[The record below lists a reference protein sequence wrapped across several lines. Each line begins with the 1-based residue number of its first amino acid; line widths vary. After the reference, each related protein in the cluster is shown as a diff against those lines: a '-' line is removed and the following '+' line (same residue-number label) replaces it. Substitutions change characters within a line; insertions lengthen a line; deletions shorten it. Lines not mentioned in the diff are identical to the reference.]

1 MKGIGTGRLSAEHS
15 PKYTRVERERRYFLR
30 ELPPELKLTDEHA
43 QITDNYITG
52 TRLRL
57 RKSRWVPT
65 NEWTLKLTQKHTPA
79 PPDFSRT
86 LITSIFLNEYEYEV
100 FSVFE
105 GNELRK
111 NRYPYEHEGRKYSVD
126 VFLGDLRG
134 LILAETDF
142 DDDAEM
148 DNFPAPPFAFMDVSR
163 DEMFTGGKLIDLTS
177 AEIREYLKHQVGT
190 NSLATSSSVTHP
202 DG

>member
-1 MKGIGTGRLSAEHS
+1 MKGIGTGRLSADHS
-15 PKYTRVERERRYFLR
+15 PKYVRVERERRYLLR
-30 ELPPELKLTDEHA
+30 ELPLDLKITDEHA
-43 QITDNYITG
+43 QITDNYITN

-65 NEWTLKLTQKHTPA
+65 NEWTLKLTQKHAPQ

-86 LITSIFLNEYEYEV
+86 LITSIFLNEIEYEV

-142 DDDAEM
+142 DDDEEM
-148 DNFPAPPFAFMDVSR
+148 DNFPAPLFTLMDVTR
-163 DEMFTGGKLIDLTS
+163 DEMFTGGRLAYLTS
-177 AEIREYLKHQVGT
+177 AEIRERLANQMDVK
-190 NSLATSSSVTHP
+190 NSAASPDPHLA
-202 DG
+202 D

>member
-1 MKGIGTGRLSAEHS
+1 MKGIGTGRLLADHA
-15 PKYTRVERERRYFLR
+15 PKYERVERERRYLLTK
-30 ELPPELKLTDEHA
+30 LPDGLKLQDPHA

-57 RKSRWVPT
+57 RKSRWVQT
-65 NEWTLKLTQKHTPA
+65 NEWTLKLTQKHTPQ

-86 LITSIFLNEYEYEV
+86 LITSFYLNEYEYETL
-100 FSVFE
+100 SVFE

-111 NRYPYEHEGRKYSVD
+111 NRYPFEHDGRKYDVD
-126 VFLGDLRG
+126 VFLGALYG

-148 DNFPAPPFAFMDVSR
+148 DNFPTPSFAARDVTR
-163 DEMFTGGKLIDLTS
+163 DELFTGGHLAYTTIDKLRGEL
-177 AEIREYLKHQVGT
+177 ARREG
-190 NSLATSSSVTHP
+190 AR
-202 DG
+202 

>member
-1 MKGIGTGRLSAEHS
+1 MKGIGTGRVFQDQSR
-15 PKYTRVERERRYFLR
+15 KYERVERERRFLLR
-30 ELPPELKLTDEHA
+30 ELPPGLDLTGEHT

-57 RKSRWVPT
+57 RKLRWVST

-86 LITSIFLNEYEYEV
+86 LITSIYLNEYEYEV
-100 FSVFE
+100 LSVFE

-126 VFLGDLRG
+126 IFLGALRG

-142 DDDAEM
+142 EADDEM
-148 DNFPAPPFAFMDVSR
+148 DDFAPPPFAFIDVTR
-163 DEMFTGGKLIDLTS
+163 EELFTGARLVGLT
-177 AEIREYLKHQVGT
+177 AEDIRAEL
-190 NSLATSSSVTHP
+190 SRRAP
-202 DG
+202 DARG

>member
-1 MKGIGTGRLSAEHS
+1 MTPTSWQLKRIGTGRLSAENS
-15 PKYTRVERERRYFLR
+15 PKYTRTLRQRRFLLR
-30 ELPPELKLTDEHA
+30 ELPPGLAVTAPHA

-57 RKSRWVPT
+57 RKSRWVQT

-86 LITSIFLNEYEYEV
+86 LITSIFLDEYEYDV
-100 FSVFE
+100 LSVFE

-111 NRYPYEHEGRKYSVD
+111 NRYPYEHEGRAYSVD
-126 VFLGDLRG
+126 VFLGELRG

-142 DDDAEM
+142 DDDEVM
-148 DNFPAPPFAFMDVSR
+148 DAFAPPSFAFMDVTK
-163 DEMFTGGKLIDLTS
+163 DEMFTGGSLVHLS
-177 AEIREYLKHQVGT
+177 AEEIRGAINKG
-190 NSLATSSSVTHP
+190 VT
-202 DG
+202 GV